1 MMPPVVTA
9 LCSYVPPI
17 MKLDEQVS
25 AIEPTATRPLTGWD
39 AWMALWR
46 TECTPLGP
54 TAMPRIGPGDGPAR
68 APVAHTT
75 DLSGLAAYVT
85 RAICAARPRAAA
97 PVDIVIFC
105 HSSVDEHISTTTAGR
120 LASVV
125 GAPDSPCFSFSI
137 SQQGST
143 APFTALRLAQD
154 LFVAERDLHTI
165 LIVAAEKWVAPFS
178 RHTGTGPLQGDAA
191 AALLLERFGTSTRG
205 LRLID
210 AQTHPCPA
218 PSDDSPHRHAH
229 PDSPHLQTMLQ
240 LIAALLAKHAIA
252 PCNVTAVGQRHMH
265 ALAAALQQE
274 LGIASLAGVRTHD
287 ANLGAADSIEQLM
300 SMAQTHTFPSQG
312 ALLLWN
318 IASCG
323 YVGCALLDAHSAPV
337 LARPLGERSSW

>member
-9 LCSYVPPI
+9 LCSYVPPVR
-17 MKLDEQVS
+17 KLDEQVS

-46 TECTPLGP
+46 TECTSLGP
-54 TAMPRIGPGDGPAR
+54 TAMPRIGPGDRSLR

-97 PVDIVIFC
+97 PVDVVIFC

-125 GAPDSPCFSFSI
+125 GAPDRPCFSFSI

-154 LFVAERDLHTI
+154 LFVAERDLLTV
-165 LIVAAEKWVAPFS
+165 LIAAAEKWVAPFS

-191 AALLLERFGTSTRG
+191 AAVLLERFGASTRG

-218 PSDDSPHRHAH
+218 PSGDSTHRYAP

-240 LIAALLAKHAIA
+240 LITALLAKHAISPCDVIA
-252 PCNVTAVGQRHMH
+252 IGQCNV
-265 ALAAALQQE
+265 LAAALQQQ

-287 ANLGAADSIEQLM
+287 ANLGAADTIEQLT

-312 ALLLWN
+312 TLLLWN
-318 IASCG
+318 IAPCG

-337 LARPLGERSSW
+337 LARSLGERSSW

>member
-1 MMPPVVTA
+1 
-9 LCSYVPPI
+9 

-25 AIEPTATRPLTGWD
+25 AMEPTTTRPLTGWD

-46 TECTPLGP
+46 TECTPFGP
-54 TAMPRIGPGDGPAR
+54 TAMPRIGPRERSLR
-68 APVAHTT
+68 APIAHTT

-97 PVDIVIFC
+97 SVDVVIFC

-125 GAPDSPCFSFSI
+125 GAPRSPCFSFSI

-143 APFTALRLAQD
+143 APFTALRLAHD
-154 LFVAERDLHTI
+154 LFVAERDLRTI
-165 LIVAAEKWVAPFS
+165 LIAAAEKWVAPFS

-191 AALLLERFGTSTRG
+191 AALLLERFGASTRG

-218 PSDDSPHRHAH
+218 PSGDSPHRHAH
-229 PDSPHLQTMLQ
+229 PDPRLLQTMLQ
-240 LIAALLAKHAIA
+240 LIATLLEKHAIA
-252 PCNVTAVGQRHMH
+252 PCDVIAVGQCHTH

-274 LGIASLAGVRTHD
+274 LGIASLAGVHTHD
-287 ANLGAADSIEQLM
+287 ANLGAADSIEQLT
-300 SMAQTHTFPSQG
+300 SMAQTHTFPSQHTV
-312 ALLLWN
+312 LLWN

-323 YVGCALLDAHSAPV
+323 YVGCALLDAHSAPL
-337 LARPLGERSSW
+337 LARSLGANSSW

>member
-1 MMPPVVTA
+1 MLPIVTA
-9 LCSYVPPI
+9 LCSYVPPV
-17 MKLDEQVS
+17 MTLDEQVS
-25 AIEPTATRPLTGWD
+25 VMEPTATRPLTGWD

-46 TECTPLGP
+46 TECTPFGP
-54 TAMPRIGPGDGPAR
+54 TAVPRIGPGDRSLR

-75 DLSGLAAYVT
+75 DLSGLAACVT
-85 RAICAARPRAAA
+85 RAICGARPRAVA
-97 PVDIVIFC
+97 PVDVIIFC
-105 HSSVDEHISTTTAGR
+105 HCSVDEHISTTTAGR

-191 AALLLERFGTSTRG
+191 AALLLERFDASTRG
-205 LRLID
+205 LHLID

-218 PSDDSPHRHAH
+218 PSGDSSNHHAH
-229 PDSPHLQTMLQ
+229 PDSHHLQTMLQ
-240 LIAALLAKHAIA
+240 WIAALLAKHAIA
-252 PCNVTAVGQRHMH
+252 PCDVTAVGQGHTC

-274 LGIASLAGVRTHD
+274 LGIASLTGVRTHD
-287 ANLGAADSIEQLM
+287 ANLGAADSIEQLT

-312 ALLLWN
+312 TLLLWN
-318 IASCG
+318 IAPCG

-337 LARPLGERSSW
+337 LARSLGANSSW